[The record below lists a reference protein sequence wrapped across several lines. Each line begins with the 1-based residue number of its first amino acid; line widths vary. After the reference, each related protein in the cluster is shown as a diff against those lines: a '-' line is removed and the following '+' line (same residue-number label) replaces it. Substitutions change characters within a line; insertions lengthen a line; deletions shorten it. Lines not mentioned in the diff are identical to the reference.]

1 MPIDWNVPLAERMRP
16 RHLQEMVGQTHLLGS
31 GKPLNR
37 LLDGD
42 GSQERNQERNRG
54 GHLHS
59 MIFWGPPGTGKTTL
73 ARLIASK
80 AQAEFISISAVTSGI
95 QDIRK
100 AIERAKKMQSE
111 GGRTLLF
118 VDEVHRF
125 NKSQQDAFL
134 PHIEDGTIIFIGA
147 TTENPSFE
155 LNNALLSRARVYLLK
170 SLIASEIEA
179 VVLQALDDSERG
191 LGEWKLGIDPEALE
205 QLSFQAQGDVRR
217 ALGLLETVA
226 DLAVHHQ
233 EHGLND
239 VEDDGGYPTIR
250 SAVIGVHH
258 LAEVLSERLVKYDRK
273 GDYFYDQISA
283 LHKSI
288 RGSNPDAAVYWVNR
302 MIKGGCD
309 PHYLFRRLVR
319 IASEDIGNADP
330 RALSLAMDAWNAYD
344 RLGVPEGDLAL
355 SHAAIY
361 LSVAPKSNAVYS
373 AHNRAVQAVADYPD
387 EDVPPHLRNAPTH
400 LAKQMGHGKEYR
412 YSHDEPNTYSA
423 GQDYLP
429 DAMVGQVFYQPTE
442 NGLKKKISSKLNW
455 LKSLDKQSR

>member
-1 MPIDWNVPLAERMRP
+1 MSVNWNVPLAERMRP
-16 RHLQEMVGQTHLLGS
+16 RHLHEVVGQTHLLGTS
-31 GKPLNR
+31 KPLNR
-37 LLDGD
+37 LLSGD
-42 GSQERNQERNRG
+42 ENLG

-73 ARLIASK
+73 ARLVAAK
-80 AQAEFISISAVTSGI
+80 TQAQFISISAVTSGI

-100 AIERAKKMQSE
+100 AIDQAKKIQGE
-111 GGRTLLF
+111 GGKTLLF

-134 PHIEDGTIIFIGA
+134 PHIEDGTIVFIGA

-170 SLIASEIEA
+170 ALEA
-179 VVLQALDDSERG
+179 QDIQTVVRQALGDVQRG
-191 LGEWKLGIDPEALE
+191 LGEWGLDIDSEAME
-205 QLSFQAQGDVRR
+205 QLCFQAQGDVRR

-226 DLAVHHQ
+226 DLVTHHDD
-233 EHGLND
+233 D
-239 VEDDGGYPTIR
+239 VTADMGSDNVTDRRNNI
-250 SAVIGVHH
+250 SIHH
-258 LAEVLSERLVKYDRK
+258 ITEVLSERLVRYDKK
-273 GDYFYDQISA
+273 GDLFYDQISA

-288 RGSNPDAAVYWVNR
+288 RGSSPDAAVYWANR
-302 MIKGGCD
+302 MLKGGCD

-355 SHAAIY
+355 SHAVMY

-373 AHNRAVQAVADYPD
+373 AHNLAVRTVNEYPD
-387 EDVPPHLRNAPTH
+387 EEVPAHLRNAPTR

-412 YSHDEPNTYSA
+412 YSHNEPDTYSA
-423 GQDYLP
+423 GQVYLP
-429 DAMVGQVFYQPTE
+429 DRLVGQVFYQPTE
-442 NGLKKKISSKLNW
+442 NGLEKKISSKLAW
-455 LKSLDKQSR
+455 LRSLDKQSE